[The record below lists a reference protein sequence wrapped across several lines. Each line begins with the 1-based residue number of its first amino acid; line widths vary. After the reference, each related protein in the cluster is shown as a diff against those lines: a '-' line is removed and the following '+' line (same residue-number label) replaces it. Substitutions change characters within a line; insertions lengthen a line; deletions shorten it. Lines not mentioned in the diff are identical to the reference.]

1 MQCPQCSAAVAD
13 SSRFCTSCGATITQ
27 PAAVDKTMALPNL
40 PPMASPVDKT
50 QAINPAQVPAAQPNY
65 GPPAPVQPNYGPPA
79 QPNAYPQQGYS
90 QPQQYGQ
97 MPPANYGQAPIG
109 YAVPNQ
115 AGYAAIP
122 AANGSIP
129 AILMIVSALAILVGA
144 FLPMIDTNATTE
156 NLFQVL
162 SYANEPSSQDMDNY
176 QAVIAILYGIPIC
189 AGLGILIGMLAYFK
203 RRNLWGVLNLI
214 VAIIAFCCSGII
226 VLGAA
231 VSDVG
236 SEMGSG
242 LLVMFLSSIFLFV
255 TSIAFL
261 IRKKQPR

>member
-50 QAINPAQVPAAQPNY
+50 QAINPAQVPNAQPNY

-97 MPPANYGQAPIG
+97 LPPANYGQAPIG

-115 AGYAAIP
+115 TGYAAIP
-122 AANGSIP
+122 AGNGSIP
-129 AILMIVSALAILVGA
+129 AILMIVSALAILIGA
-144 FLPMIDTNATTE
+144 FLPMIDTDTVTE
-156 NLFQVL
+156 SLFQVL
-162 SYANEPSSQDMDNY
+162 SYADEPSSQDMNNY

-189 AGLGILIGMLAYFK
+189 AGLGMLMGMLAYFK

-214 VAIIAFCCSGII
+214 IAIIAFGCSGII
-226 VLGAA
+226 VLGAVA
-231 VSDVG
+231 SNVTN
-236 SEMGSG
+236 EMGSG
-242 LLVMFLSSIFLFV
+242 LWLMFLSSIFLFV

-261 IRKKQPR
+261 IRKKHPR

>member
-50 QAINPAQVPAAQPNY
+50 QAINPAQIPAAQPNY
-65 GPPAPVQPNYGPPA
+65 GSPA
-79 QPNAYPQQGYS
+79 QPNVYTQQGFS

-97 MPPANYGQAPIG
+97 LPPANYGQAPIG
-109 YAVPNQ
+109 YTVPNQ

-122 AANGSIP
+122 AGNGSIP
-129 AILMIVSALAILVGA
+129 AILMIVSALAILIGA
-144 FLPMIDTNATTE
+144 FLPMIDTDTITE
-156 NLFQVL
+156 SLFQVL
-162 SYANEPSSQDMDNY
+162 SYADEPSSRDMDNY
-176 QAVIAILYGIPIC
+176 QAVITILYGIPIC
-189 AGLGILIGMLAYFK
+189 AGLGMIMGMLAYFK
-203 RRNLWGVLNLI
+203 RRNLWGVFNLI
-214 VAIIAFCCSGII
+214 VAIIAFGCSGII
-226 VLGAA
+226 VLGATA
-231 VSDVG
+231 NNVEN
-236 SEMGSG
+236 EMGSG
-242 LLVMFLSSIFLFV
+242 LLVMFFGSIFLFV